1 MSIGAECG
9 QYILQTHNS
18 KKFLGFK
25 WGGGVEHP
33 NPPTLDTPV
42 VPRLGH
48 LRRCGMCSW
57 DDGTAVMQMTD

>member
-1 MSIGAECG
+1 M
-9 QYILQTHNS
+9 
-18 KKFLGFK
+18 
-25 WGGGVEHP
+25 GGGVEHP